1 MQTAWRV
8 KVKSYS
14 WAFMKFMKL
23 IYSRDLT
30 LVRLSENNV
39 LKRLAYIKLIK
50 VSSSINFAKDN
61 TESEIDDN

>member
-1 MQTAWRV
+1 
-8 KVKSYS
+8 
-14 WAFMKFMKL
+14 MKFMKL